1 MAGRS
6 GPRNSSVELL
16 RILSML
22 MIVASH
28 CVMFS
33 DMNLLAQP
41 LGVNKILIETFLYP
55 GGKIGVV
62 AFFSISAWYL
72 SEAGEYAPD
81 CGGCG
86 FWNERCCSGV

>member
-33 DMNLLAQP
+33 DMNLLA
-41 LGVNKILIETFLYP
+41 
-55 GGKIGVV
+55 
-62 AFFSISAWYL
+62 
-72 SEAGEYAPD
+72 
-81 CGGCG
+81 
-86 FWNERCCSGV
+86 